1 MKNKKG
7 FTLVELL
14 AVIAI
19 LAILMLL
26 IMPNILNLF
35 QNGRRDA
42 FINQIQTVWRTAN
55 QQFVSSSFS
64 SNPLSA
70 FCDKSQNLNNCK
82 ELDLGNTDV
91 KYFVMLNSEANV
103 SQIAVSD
110 GYFCYVANSNPKIN
124 IKRNEVGN
132 SDNKNVVCTAN
143 NAGEVT
149 CSCQ

>member
-42 FINQIQTVWRTAN
+42 FITQVQTVWQTAT
-55 QQFVSSSFS
+55 QQFVSSSFT
-64 SNPLSA
+64 SNPLSS
-70 FCDKSQNLNNCK
+70 FCDKSQNLNNCN
-82 ELDLGNTDV
+82 ELEVGSTNV
-91 KYFVMLNSEANV
+91 KYFVSINGEGNV

-110 GYFCYVANSNPKIN
+110 GYFCYVENTNPKLG
-124 IKRNEVGN
+124 IKRDEVGN
-132 SDNKNVVCTAN
+132 SDNKDVVCTAN
-143 NAGEVT
+143 NSGVVT
-149 CSCQ
+149 CTCQ